1 MSEKSTLSVELEP
14 ATMSVTAAAAR
25 SALKGTRKE
34 ADRSEKFS
42 DPTFDL
48 TYNFEL
54 LLFIRKRCFSSGD
67 HVGAFVR
74 LSHALKQAE
83 AIAEAEQQATATDAA
98 AGEKQEQ

>member
-1 MSEKSTLSVELEP
+1 MSEKSTLSVEFEP

-34 ADRSEKFS
+34 ADRLDKFN

-48 TYNFEL
+48 TYTFEL
-54 LLFIRKRCFSSGD
+54 LFIPKRCFSSGD